1 MLIDSISIS
10 ASPSIL
16 LIIDNSLVFCFF
28 ARKATEEFFA
38 ARQAFLSSIK
48 HKESP
53 ASSLGKSFIR
63 SAFRRLCDLAFS
75 NKRPKLPLGLKFV
88 GFSFVLSCIYE
99 KIPQFCQLMFC
110 SSMGIINNVL
120 SKVVGSRND
129 RLIKKYSGQVSKIN
143 ALEAQM
149 QSMSD
154 VDLASITA
162 KFKQRIV
169 NNETMDGILPEAFAA
184 VREASQ
190 RTLGLRHYDVQLIG
204 GMVLHEGCISEM
216 GTGEGKTLVATL
228 PAYLN
233 ALFGK
238 KVHVVTVN
246 DYLASRD
253 AEWMG
258 RVFSFLGL
266 TVGTSISG
274 MSGEEK
280 QKAYSCDITY
290 ATNNELGF
298 DYLRD
303 NMAFSSEQKMLQELS
318 FAIIDE
324 VDSILIDEARTPL
337 VISGPSGNHGQVYKA
352 INTMIPKFTLQIE
365 EGQGKETEVI
375 TPGDYTVDEK
385 HKQVFLSDDGHE
397 KAEEM
402 LIEAGALTQGSSL
415 YDASNII
422 LLQHLISG
430 LRAHVLFQKNVHYIV
445 KNDEVVIVDE
455 FTGRTME
462 GRRWSEGLHQAI
474 EAKENVSI
482 KQENQTLASITYQN
496 YFRLYDKL
504 SGMTGT
510 AETEATE
517 LQDIYGLEV
526 VVVPPNTA
534 SARTD
539 LSDLIYGTMEEK
551 LDSVLKDIVDCQAR
565 KQPVL
570 VGTSSIESS
579 ESVSAILQ
587 KNNIKHEVLNAKQ
600 HEREAE
606 IVANAGAPGAVTIS
620 TNMAGRGTDIVLGGR
635 LIDDA
640 SETKIKAWKEMHD
653 DVLKAGGLHIIGTE
667 RNESRRVDNQ
677 LRGRA
682 GRQGD
687 VGSTRFYLSLEDSL
701 MKIFA
706 SEKTASMMKKLGMKE
721 GEALEHSWLNRT
733 IANAQKKVEGMH
745 YDARKHLLE
754 YDDVANDQRKVV
766 YELRDE
772 LMGKEDVRERFETI
786 RDEVISDLFAQHIS
800 PQTLEE
806 DWDVEGLND
815 TLVKSYGA
823 DLPIQGMVDQGMDID
838 EMLEV
843 IKAGFA
849 KSHEVKTE
857 KLGSETMRT
866 FEKAVML
873 RALDHHWKEH
883 LAVMDQLRQS
893 VNLRGYGQKNPVQE
907 YKRESFDMFTDLLET
922 INNEIVQ
929 ALCSVSFDQVDRQQK
944 EIIEEREQVD
954 RPEPLQRKAPPP
966 RRAKIQQPSRNLKV
980 GRNDPCPC
988 GSGKKYKQ
996 CHG

>member
-1 MLIDSISIS
+1 M
-10 ASPSIL
+10 
-16 LIIDNSLVFCFF
+16 
-28 ARKATEEFFA
+28 
-38 ARQAFLSSIK
+38 
-48 HKESP
+48 
-53 ASSLGKSFIR
+53 
-63 SAFRRLCDLAFS
+63 FR
-75 NKRPKLPLGLKFV
+75 
-88 GFSFVLSCIYE
+88 
-99 KIPQFCQLMFC
+99 
-110 SSMGIINNVL
+110 SSMSIINNVL
-120 SKVVGSRND
+120 SKVLGSHND
-129 RLIKKYSGQVSKIN
+129 RLIKKYNSQVNMIN
-143 ALEAQM
+143 SLEDQM
-149 QSMSD
+149 SSLSD
-154 VDLASITA
+154 NDLSAMTEKLKA
-162 KFKQRIV
+162 RFKE
-169 NNETMDGILPEAFAA
+169 NEPMDSILPEAFAV

-204 GMVLHEGCISEM
+204 GMVLNEGSISEM

-233 ALFGK
+233 AITEK
-238 KVHVVTVN
+238 RVHIVTVN

-258 RVFSFLGL
+258 KVFSFLGL
-266 TVGTSISG
+266 TVGTSVSG
-274 MSGEEK
+274 MSGDEK

-303 NMAFSSEQKMLQELS
+303 NMAFSQEHKMQNELA

-337 VISGPSGNHGQVYKA
+337 VISGPTGDHAQVYKA
-352 INTMIPKFTLQIE
+352 INKMIPSFTLQTE
-365 EGQGKETEVI
+365 KGEGKEAEI
-375 TPGDYTVDEK
+375 LIPGDYTVDEK
-385 HKQVFLSDDGHE
+385 HKQVFLSDDGHI
-397 KAEEM
+397 KAEDM
-402 LIEAGALTQGSSL
+402 LIEAGALQEGASL
-415 YDASNII
+415 YDVSNII

-430 LRAHVLFQKNVHYIV
+430 LRAHVLFQKNVDYIV
-445 KNDEVVIVDE
+445 QNDDVVIVDE

-496 YFRLYDKL
+496 YFRLYEKL

-510 AETEATE
+510 AETEAAE
-517 LQDIYGLEV
+517 LHDIYGLEV
-526 VVVPPNTA
+526 VVVPPNTK
-534 SARTD
+534 STRVD
-539 LSDLIYGTMEEK
+539 HSDLIYGTMDEK
-551 LDSVLKDIVDCQAR
+551 LDAVVKDIQDCQKR
-565 KQPVL
+565 HQPVL
-570 VGTSSIESS
+570 VGTNSIESS
-579 ESVSAILQ
+579 ESVSVLL
-587 KNNIKHEVLNAKQ
+587 KKHKIKHEVLNAKQ

-635 LIDDA
+635 LA
-640 SETKIKAWKEMHD
+640 EGAGESEKQAWREKHNA
-653 DVLKAGGLHIIGTE
+653 VIGSGGLHIVGTE

-687 VGSTRFYLSLEDSL
+687 IGSTRFYLSLEDSL

-721 GEALEHSWLNRT
+721 GEALEHNWLNKT

-772 LMGKEDVRERFETI
+772 LMGTEDVKVRYETI
-786 RDEVISDLFAQHIS
+786 RDDVISDLFGAHIS
-800 PQTLEE
+800 PKVAEE
-806 DWDVEGLND
+806 DWDVEGLKS
-815 TLVKSYGA
+815 TLLKSYGT
-823 DLPIQGMVDQGMDID
+823 DIPLQGMLDEGMNVD
-838 EMLEV
+838 EMLKM
-843 IKAGFA
+843 IQQGFL
-849 KSHEVKTE
+849 KSHEVKE
-857 KLGSETMRT
+857 KNLGIEMMRT

-883 LAVMDQLRQS
+883 LAIMDQLRQS
-893 VNLRGYGQKNPVQE
+893 VNLRAIGQKNPIQE
-907 YKRESFDMFTDLLET
+907 FKRESFSMFTELLET
-922 INNEIVQ
+922 INIEIVQ
-929 ALCSVSFDQVDRQQK
+929 ALCSVNL
-944 EIIEEREQVD
+944 EQVSSKQQEILEEQKQEESP
-954 RPEPLQRKAPPP
+954 RPVQRKAAPQ
-966 RRAKIQQPSRNLKV
+966 RRVVSSKQPIKNLKV

>member
-1 MLIDSISIS
+1 MS
-10 ASPSIL
+10 
-16 LIIDNSLVFCFF
+16 
-28 ARKATEEFFA
+28 
-38 ARQAFLSSIK
+38 
-48 HKESP
+48 
-53 ASSLGKSFIR
+53 
-63 SAFRRLCDLAFS
+63 
-75 NKRPKLPLGLKFV
+75 
-88 GFSFVLSCIYE
+88 
-99 KIPQFCQLMFC
+99 
-110 SSMGIINNVL
+110 IINNVL
-120 SKVVGSRND
+120 SKVLGSHND
-129 RLIKKYSGQVSKIN
+129 RLIKKYNSQVNKIN
-143 ALEAQM
+143 SLEEHM
-149 QSMSD
+149 KSLSDSDLSSMTDKLKERLKEKES
-154 VDLASITA
+154 VES
-162 KFKQRIV
+162 V
-169 NNETMDGILPEAFAA
+169 LPEAFAV

-204 GMVLHEGCISEM
+204 GMVLDEGSISEM

-233 ALFGK
+233 AITGK
-238 KVHVVTVN
+238 QVHIVTVN

-258 RVFSFLGL
+258 QVFSFLCL
-266 TVGTSISG
+266 SVGTSISG

-303 NMAFSSEQKMLQELS
+303 NMAFSQEQKMQKELS

-337 VISGPSGNHGQVYKA
+337 VISGPTGDHSQVYKA
-352 INTMIPKFTLQIE
+352 INKMIPSFTLQTE
-365 EGQGKETEVI
+365 KGEGKEVEI
-375 TPGDYTVDEK
+375 ILPGDYTLDEK
-385 HKQVFLSDDGHE
+385 HKQVFLSDDGHI
-397 KAEEM
+397 KAEDM
-402 LIEAGALTQGSSL
+402 LIEAGALKEGSSL
-415 YDASNII
+415 YDASNIM

-430 LRAHVLFQKNVHYIV
+430 LRAHVLFQKNVDYIV
-445 KNDEVVIVDE
+445 QNDDVVIVDE

-496 YFRLYDKL
+496 YFRLYEKL
-504 SGMTGT
+504 AGMTGT

-526 VVVPPNTA
+526 VVVPPNTK
-534 SARTD
+534 STRVD
-539 LSDLIYGTMEEK
+539 HSDLIYGTMDEK
-551 LDSVLKDIVDCQAR
+551 LDAAIKDIQDCQKR
-565 KQPVL
+565 QQPVL
-570 VGTSSIESS
+570 VGTNSIESS
-579 ESVSAILQ
+579 ESVSALLKKHKI
-587 KNNIKHEVLNAKQ
+587 NHEVLNAKQ

-606 IVANAGAPGAVTIS
+606 IIANAGAPGAVTIS

-635 LIDDA
+635 LPEGANDA
-640 SETKIKAWKEMHD
+640 DRQAWKKRHNAVID
-653 DVLKAGGLHIIGTE
+653 SGGLHIVGTE

-687 VGSTRFYLSLEDSL
+687 IGSTRFYLSLEDNL

-706 SEKTASMMKKLGMKE
+706 SEKTAAMMKKLGMKE
-721 GEALEHSWLNRT
+721 GEALEHSWLNKT

-772 LMGKEDVRERFETI
+772 LMGTEDVKVRYEII
-786 RDEVISDLFAQHIS
+786 RDGVISDLFADHIS
-800 PQTLEE
+800 PKALEE
-806 DWDVEGLND
+806 DWDIKGLQD
-815 TLVKSYGA
+815 ILLRSYGT
-823 DLPIQGMVDQGMDID
+823 DIPLQGMVDQGMEVQKI
-838 EMLEV
+838 LEV
-843 IKAGFA
+843 IQNGFSV
-849 KSHEVKTE
+849 SHKVKE
-857 KLGSETMRT
+857 DRLGIEPMRT

-907 YKRESFDMFTDLLET
+907 FKRESFSMFTELLDT
-922 INNEIVQ
+922 INIEIVQ
-929 ALCSVSFDQVDRQQK
+929 ALCSVNL
-944 EIIEEREQVD
+944 EQVSTQQEKILEEQAQEEKP
-954 RPEPLQRKAPPP
+954 RQPQRAAPPK
-966 RRAKIQQPSRNLKV
+966 RRMASSKQPIKNLKV

>member
-1 MLIDSISIS
+1 MS
-10 ASPSIL
+10 
-16 LIIDNSLVFCFF
+16 
-28 ARKATEEFFA
+28 
-38 ARQAFLSSIK
+38 
-48 HKESP
+48 
-53 ASSLGKSFIR
+53 
-63 SAFRRLCDLAFS
+63 
-75 NKRPKLPLGLKFV
+75 
-88 GFSFVLSCIYE
+88 
-99 KIPQFCQLMFC
+99 
-110 SSMGIINNVL
+110 IINNVL
-120 SKVVGSRND
+120 SKVIGSRND
-129 RLIKKYSGQVSKIN
+129 RLIKKYSGQVAKIN
-143 ALEAQM
+143 ALEPQM

-154 VDLASITA
+154 DELSSITA
-162 KFKQRIV
+162 RLKQRAK
-169 NNETMDGILPEAFAA
+169 NNETTKDILPEAFAV

-190 RTLGLRHYDVQLIG
+190 RVLGLRHYDVQLIG

-233 ALFGK
+233 AIFGN

-258 RVFSFLGL
+258 KIFSFLGL

-303 NMAFSSEQKMLQELS
+303 NMAFSSDQKMLQDLS

-337 VISGPSGNHGQVYKA
+337 VISGPSGDHGQVYKA
-352 INTMIPKFTLQIE
+352 INAMIPKFTLQTE
-365 EGQGKETEVI
+365 KGQGKETEVI
-375 TPGDYTVDEK
+375 IPGDYTIDEK
-385 HKQVFLSDDGHE
+385 HKQIFLSDDGHI
-397 KAEEM
+397 KAEDM
-402 LIEAGALTQGSSL
+402 LIEAGALTEGSSL

-430 LRAHVLFQKNVHYIV
+430 LRAHTLFQKNVDYIV

-496 YFRLYDKL
+496 YFRLYEKL

-526 VVVPPNTA
+526 VVVPPNT
-534 SARTD
+534 SSTRID
-539 LSDLIYGTMEEK
+539 MSDLIYGTIDEK
-551 LDSVLKDIVDCQAR
+551 LDAVLKDIVDCQKR
-565 KQPVL
+565 QQPVL

-579 ESVSAILQ
+579 ESVSALLK
-587 KNNIKHEVLNAKQ
+587 KNKIKHEVLNAKQ

-606 IVANAGAPGAVTIS
+606 IVANAGSPGAVTIS

-635 LIDDA
+635 PVEGA
-640 SETKIKAWKEMHD
+640 GESEKRAWKDKHNA
-653 DVLKAGGLHIIGTE
+653 VLEAGGLHIIGTE

-687 VGSTRFYLSLEDSL
+687 VGSTRFYLSLEDGL

-706 SEKTASMMKKLGMKE
+706 SDKTASMMKRLGMKE

-754 YDDVANDQRKVV
+754 FDDVANDQRKVI

-772 LMGKEDVRERFETI
+772 LMGVEDVKDRFDNI
-786 RDEVISDLFAQHIS
+786 RDRVISNMFSEHIS
-800 PQTLEE
+800 PKILEE
-806 DWDVEGLND
+806 DWDVEGLQNV
-815 TLVKSYGA
+815 LEASYGSKVQLKKIIDDGLDVD
-823 DLPIQGMVDQGMDID
+823 DLLRLVQKDLTD
-838 EMLEV
+838 
-843 IKAGFA
+843 AHNA
-849 KSHEVKTE
+849 KEQ
-857 KLGSETMRT
+857 LIGAETMRT

-907 YKRESFDMFTDLLET
+907 FKRESFSMFTTLLDT
-922 INNEIVQ
+922 INIEMVK
-929 ALCSVSFDQVDRQQK
+929 AVCSLNLEQNIASSGETASSAQK
-944 EIIEEREQVD
+944 TTNKQKPKNTTSQD
-954 RPEPLQRKAPPP
+954 KATMSQKSK
-966 RRAKIQQPSRNLKV
+966 ALKV

-988 GSGKKYKQ
+988 GSGKKYKL

>member
-1 MLIDSISIS
+1 MS
-10 ASPSIL
+10 
-16 LIIDNSLVFCFF
+16 
-28 ARKATEEFFA
+28 
-38 ARQAFLSSIK
+38 
-48 HKESP
+48 
-53 ASSLGKSFIR
+53 
-63 SAFRRLCDLAFS
+63 
-75 NKRPKLPLGLKFV
+75 
-88 GFSFVLSCIYE
+88 
-99 KIPQFCQLMFC
+99 
-110 SSMGIINNVL
+110 IINNVL
-120 SKVVGSRND
+120 SKVLGSHND
-129 RLIKKYSGQVSKIN
+129 RLIKKYNSQVNKIN
-143 ALEAQM
+143 SLEEHM
-149 QSMSD
+149 KSLSDSDLSSMTDKLKERLKEKES
-154 VDLASITA
+154 VES
-162 KFKQRIV
+162 V
-169 NNETMDGILPEAFAA
+169 LPEAFAV

-204 GMVLHEGCISEM
+204 GMVLDEGSISEM

-233 ALFGK
+233 AITGK
-238 KVHVVTVN
+238 QVHIVTVN

-258 RVFSFLGL
+258 QVFSFLGL
-266 TVGTSISG
+266 SVGTSISG

-303 NMAFSSEQKMLQELS
+303 NMAFSQEQKMQKELS

-337 VISGPSGNHGQVYKA
+337 VISGPTGDHAQVYKA
-352 INTMIPKFTLQIE
+352 INKMIPSFTLQTE
-365 EGQGKETEVI
+365 KGEGKEVEI
-375 TPGDYTVDEK
+375 ILPGDYTLDEK
-385 HKQVFLSDDGHE
+385 HKQVFLSDDGHI
-397 KAEEM
+397 KAEDM
-402 LIEAGALTQGSSL
+402 LIEAGALKEGSSL
-415 YDASNII
+415 YDASNIM

-430 LRAHVLFQKNVHYIV
+430 LRAHVLFQKNVDYIV
-445 KNDEVVIVDE
+445 QNDDVVIVDE

-496 YFRLYDKL
+496 YFRLYEKL
-504 SGMTGT
+504 AGMTGT

-526 VVVPPNTA
+526 VVVPPNTK
-534 SARTD
+534 STRVD
-539 LSDLIYGTMEEK
+539 HSDLIYGTMDEK
-551 LDSVLKDIVDCQAR
+551 LDAAIKDIQDCQKR
-565 KQPVL
+565 QQPVL
-570 VGTSSIESS
+570 VGTNSIESS
-579 ESVSAILQ
+579 ESVSALLKKHKI
-587 KNNIKHEVLNAKQ
+587 NHEVLNAKQ

-606 IVANAGAPGAVTIS
+606 IIANAGAPGAVTIS

-635 LIDDA
+635 LPEGANDA
-640 SETKIKAWKEMHD
+640 DRQAWKKRHNAVID
-653 DVLKAGGLHIIGTE
+653 SGGLHIVGTE

-687 VGSTRFYLSLEDSL
+687 IGSTRFYLSLEDNL

-706 SEKTASMMKKLGMKE
+706 SEKTAAMMKKLGMKE
-721 GEALEHSWLNRT
+721 GEALEHSWLNKT

-772 LMGKEDVRERFETI
+772 LMGTEDVKVRYEII
-786 RDEVISDLFAQHIS
+786 RDGVISDLFADHIS
-800 PQTLEE
+800 PKALEE
-806 DWDVEGLND
+806 DWDIKGLQD
-815 TLVKSYGA
+815 ILLRSYGT
-823 DLPIQGMVDQGMDID
+823 DIPLQGMVDQGMEVQKI
-838 EMLEV
+838 LEV
-843 IKAGFA
+843 IQNGFSV
-849 KSHEVKTE
+849 SHKVKE
-857 KLGSETMRT
+857 DRLGIEPMRT

-907 YKRESFDMFTDLLET
+907 FKRESFSMFTELLDT
-922 INNEIVQ
+922 INIEIVQ
-929 ALCSVSFDQVDRQQK
+929 ALCSVNLEQVSTQQEK
-944 EIIEEREQVD
+944 ILEEQAQEERPRQ
-954 RPEPLQRKAPPP
+954 PQRAAPPK
-966 RRAKIQQPSRNLKV
+966 RGRISSKQPVKTLKV

>member
-1 MLIDSISIS
+1 
-10 ASPSIL
+10 
-16 LIIDNSLVFCFF
+16 
-28 ARKATEEFFA
+28 
-38 ARQAFLSSIK
+38 
-48 HKESP
+48 
-53 ASSLGKSFIR
+53 
-63 SAFRRLCDLAFS
+63 
-75 NKRPKLPLGLKFV
+75 
-88 GFSFVLSCIYE
+88 
-99 KIPQFCQLMFC
+99 
-110 SSMGIINNVL
+110 MGIINNVL

-129 RLIKKYSGQVSKIN
+129 RLIKKYSSQVSKIN

-154 VDLASITA
+154 DDLASITA
-162 KFKQRIV
+162 MFKQRIE
-169 NNETMDGILPEAFAA
+169 NNETMKSILPEAFAA

-303 NMAFSSEQKMLQELS
+303 NMAFSSDQKMLQDLS

-337 VISGPSGNHGQVYKA
+337 VISGPSGDHGQVYKA
-352 INTMIPKFTLQIE
+352 INTMIPKFTLQTE
-365 EGQGKETEVI
+365 TGQGKEIEII

-385 HKQVFLSDDGHE
+385 HKQVFLSDDGHV

-402 LIEAGALTQGSSL
+402 LIEAGALTEGSTL
-415 YDASNII
+415 YDPSNII

-517 LQDIYGLEV
+517 LQDIYSLEV
-526 VVVPPNTA
+526 VVVPPNTV

-539 LSDLIYGTMEEK
+539 LSDLIYGTIEEK
-551 LDSVLKDIVDCQAR
+551 LGSVLQDIVECQAR
-565 KQPVL
+565 RQPVL

-635 LIDDA
+635 PLDGA
-640 SETKIKAWKEMHD
+640 SEAETQSWKEMHD
-653 DVLKAGGLHIIGTE
+653 AVIKAGGLHIIGTE

-706 SEKTASMMKKLGMKE
+706 SDKTASMMKKLGMKE
-721 GEALEHSWLNRT
+721 GEALEHSWLNKT

-772 LMGKEDVRERFETI
+772 LMGKEDVKDRFETI

-800 PQTLEE
+800 PKVLEE
-806 DWDVEGLND
+806 DWDVDGLHR
-815 TLVKSYGA
+815 TLLESYGT
-823 DLPIQGMVDQGMDID
+823 DIPLQGMIDKGIDVDEILNMIQS
-838 EMLEV
+838 
-843 IKAGFA
+843 GFA
-849 KSHEVKTE
+849 SSHEAKE
-857 KLGSETMRT
+857 KNLGPDTMRT

-907 YKRESFDMFTDLLET
+907 YKRESFSMFTDLLET
-922 INNEIVQ
+922 INIEIVK
-929 ALCSVSFDQVDRQQK
+929 ALSSVNLEQVGAQQK
-944 EIIEEREQVD
+944 QILEERGQDENPQSS
-954 RPEPLQRKAPPP
+954 QRKAVSP
-966 RRAKIQQPSRNLKV
+966 RRANAIQRPKKNVKV

>member
-1 MLIDSISIS
+1 MS
-10 ASPSIL
+10 
-16 LIIDNSLVFCFF
+16 
-28 ARKATEEFFA
+28 
-38 ARQAFLSSIK
+38 
-48 HKESP
+48 
-53 ASSLGKSFIR
+53 
-63 SAFRRLCDLAFS
+63 
-75 NKRPKLPLGLKFV
+75 
-88 GFSFVLSCIYE
+88 
-99 KIPQFCQLMFC
+99 
-110 SSMGIINNVL
+110 IINNVL

-129 RLIKKYSGQVSKIN
+129 RLIKKYSAQVSKIN

-149 QSMSD
+149 QSMNDDELSSTTER
-154 VDLASITA
+154 L
-162 KFKQRIV
+162 KQRIE
-169 NNETMDGILPEAFAA
+169 NNETMDEILPESFAA

-190 RTLGLRHYDVQLIG
+190 RALGLRHYDVQLIG

-233 ALFGK
+233 ALFAK
-238 KVHVVTVN
+238 KVHIVTVN

-258 RVFSFLGL
+258 KVFAFLGL
-266 TVGTSISG
+266 TVGTSVSG
-274 MSGEEK
+274 MSAEEK

-337 VISGPSGNHGQVYKA
+337 VISGPSGDHGEIYRA
-352 INTMIPKFTLQIE
+352 FNTMIPNFTLQIE
-365 EGQGKETEVI
+365 KSQGKETEII
-375 TPGDYTVDEK
+375 TPGDYTIDEK
-385 HKQVFLSDDGHE
+385 HKQVFLSDDGHV
-397 KAEEM
+397 KAEDM
-402 LIEAGALTQGSSL
+402 LIETGALTEGSSL

-430 LRAHVLFQKNVHYIV
+430 LRAHVLFQKNVHYLV

-496 YFRLYDKL
+496 YFRLYEKL

-517 LQDIYGLEV
+517 LHDIYNLEV
-526 VVVPPNTA
+526 VVVPPNA
-534 SARTD
+534 SSTRKD
-539 LSDLIYGTMEEK
+539 LSDLIYGTMDEK
-551 LDSVLKDIVDCQAR
+551 LDAVLKDIFDCQSR
-565 KQPVL
+565 RQPVL
-570 VGTSSIESS
+570 VGTSSVESS
-579 ESVSAILQ
+579 ESVSALLK
-587 KNNIKHEVLNAKQ
+587 KNKIEHEVLNAKQ

-635 LIDDA
+635 PLEGA
-640 SETKIKAWKEMHD
+640 NEVEKQAWKAKHD
-653 DVLKAGGLHIIGTE
+653 VVIEAGGLHIIGTE

-687 VGSTRFYLSLEDSL
+687 IGSTRFYLSLEDSL

-706 SEKTASMMKKLGMKE
+706 SEKTASMMKRLGMKE
-721 GEALEHSWLNRT
+721 GEALEHSWLNKT

-766 YELRDE
+766 YGLRDE
-772 LMGKEDVRERFETI
+772 LMGREDLRGRFETI

-800 PQTLEE
+800 PQALEE
-806 DWDVEGLND
+806 DWDVEGLQKSLRN
-815 TLVKSYGA
+815 SYGA
-823 DLPIQGMVDQGMDID
+823 DIPLQGMMDEGMDVD
-838 EMLEV
+838 EVLQM
-843 IKAGFA
+843 IQSGFA
-849 KSHEVKTE
+849 KSHEAKE
-857 KLGSETMRT
+857 RIIGAESMRA

-907 YKRESFDMFTDLLET
+907 YKRESFEMFTELLDT
-922 INNEIVQ
+922 INIEIVK
-929 ALCSVSFDQVDRQQK
+929 ALSSVSLEQVAPQQK
-944 EIIEEREQVD
+944 EILEEREQSASPVTA
-954 RPEPLQRKAPPP
+954 QGKASLP
-966 RRAKIQQPSRNLKV
+966 RRTVASQKPKKSLKV

-988 GSGKKYKQ
+988 GSGKKYKL

>member
-1 MLIDSISIS
+1 
-10 ASPSIL
+10 
-16 LIIDNSLVFCFF
+16 
-28 ARKATEEFFA
+28 
-38 ARQAFLSSIK
+38 
-48 HKESP
+48 
-53 ASSLGKSFIR
+53 
-63 SAFRRLCDLAFS
+63 
-75 NKRPKLPLGLKFV
+75 
-88 GFSFVLSCIYE
+88 
-99 KIPQFCQLMFC
+99 MFC

-143 ALEAQM
+143 ALEEQM

-154 VDLASITA
+154 DDLASITA
-162 KFKQRIV
+162 KFKQRIE

-233 ALFGK
+233 TLFGK

-280 QKAYSCDITY
+280 QKAYTCDITY

-303 NMAFSSEQKMLQELS
+303 NMAFSSDQKMLQDLS

-337 VISGPSGNHGQVYKA
+337 VISGPSGDHGQVYKA
-352 INTMIPKFTLQIE
+352 INTMIPKFTLQTE
-365 EGQGKETEVI
+365 TGQGKEIEII

-385 HKQVFLSDDGHE
+385 HKQVFLSDDGHV

-402 LIEAGALTQGSSL
+402 LIEAGALTEGSTL
-415 YDASNII
+415 YDPSNII

-526 VVVPPNTA
+526 VVVPPNTV

-551 LDSVLKDIVDCQAR
+551 LDSVLQDIVECQAR
-565 KQPVL
+565 RQPVL

-635 LIDDA
+635 LLDDA
-640 SETKIKAWKEMHD
+640 SEAEIQSWKETHD
-653 DVLKAGGLHIIGTE
+653 AVIKAGGLHIIGTE

-706 SEKTASMMKKLGMKE
+706 SDKTASMMKKLGMKE
-721 GEALEHSWLNRT
+721 GEALEHSWLNKT

-772 LMGKEDVRERFETI
+772 LMGKEDVKDRFETI

-800 PQTLEE
+800 PKVLEE
-806 DWDVEGLND
+806 DWDVDGLHR
-815 TLVKSYGA
+815 TLLESYGTNIP
-823 DLPIQGMVDQGMDID
+823 LQGMIDKGMDVD
-838 EMLEV
+838 EILNM
-843 IKAGFA
+843 IQSGFA
-849 KSHEVKTE
+849 SSHEAKE
-857 KLGSETMRT
+857 KNLGPDTMRT

-907 YKRESFDMFTDLLET
+907 YKRESFSMFTDLLET
-922 INNEIVQ
+922 INIEIVK
-929 ALCSVSFDQVDRQQK
+929 ALSRVNLEQVGAQQK
-944 EIIEEREQVD
+944 QILEERGQDENPQSS
-954 RPEPLQRKAPPP
+954 QRNAVPP
-966 RRAKIQQPSRNLKV
+966 RRANAIQRPKKNVKV

>member
-1 MLIDSISIS
+1 MS
-10 ASPSIL
+10 
-16 LIIDNSLVFCFF
+16 
-28 ARKATEEFFA
+28 
-38 ARQAFLSSIK
+38 
-48 HKESP
+48 
-53 ASSLGKSFIR
+53 
-63 SAFRRLCDLAFS
+63 
-75 NKRPKLPLGLKFV
+75 
-88 GFSFVLSCIYE
+88 
-99 KIPQFCQLMFC
+99 
-110 SSMGIINNVL
+110 IINNVL
-120 SKVVGSRND
+120 SKIVGSRND
-129 RLIKKYSGQVSKIN
+129 RLIKKYSSQVAKIN
-143 ALEAQM
+143 SLEEDM
-149 QSMSD
+149 QSLSD
-154 VDLASITA
+154 DELSSTTN
-162 KFKQRIV
+162 KLKQRIQ
-169 NNETMDGILPEAFAA
+169 NKESLDSILPEAFAV

-228 PAYLN
+228 PAYVN
-233 ALFGK
+233 AICGH
-238 KVHVVTVN
+238 KVHIVTVN

-280 QKAYSCDITY
+280 QQAYSCDITY

-303 NMAFSSEQKMLQELS
+303 NMAFSSDQKMLQELS

-337 VISGPSGNHGQVYKA
+337 VISGPTGDHGEVYKL

-365 EGQGKETEVI
+365 EGQGKEAVI
-375 TPGDYTVDEK
+375 VTHGDYTVDEK
-385 HKQVFLSDDGHE
+385 HKQVFLSDDGHV
-397 KAEEM
+397 KAEDM
-402 LIEAGALTQGSSL
+402 LIEAGALTEGSSL

-430 LRAHVLFQKNVHYIV
+430 LRAHVLFKKNVHYIV

-474 EAKENVSI
+474 EAKEHVSI

-526 VVVPPNTA
+526 VVVPPNAA

-565 KQPVL
+565 MQPVL

-587 KNNIKHEVLNAKQ
+587 KNKIKHEVLNAKQ

-635 LIDDA
+635 LLEGATEKENQAWTERHDA
-640 SETKIKAWKEMHD
+640 VIR
-653 DVLKAGGLHIIGTE
+653 AGGLHIIGTE

-706 SEKTASMMKKLGMKE
+706 SEKTATMMKKLGMKE

-772 LMGKEDVRERFETI
+772 LMGKDDVRERFETI

-800 PQTLEE
+800 PQVLED
-806 DWDVEGLND
+806 DWDVEGLKN
-815 TLVKSYGA
+815 TLLDSFGT
-823 DLPIQGMVDQGMDID
+823 DLPLQGMINEGMDVD
-838 EMLEV
+838 EILRM
-843 IKAGFA
+843 IQKGFA
-849 KSHEVKTE
+849 KSHEVKE
-857 KLGSETMRT
+857 QVIGVDSMRT

-907 YKRESFDMFTDLLET
+907 YKRESFDMFTELLDT
-922 INNEIVQ
+922 INIEIVK
-929 ALCSVSFDQVDRQQK
+929 ALSSVKLEQVAPQQK
-944 EIIEEREQVD
+944 EITEERAKDKNPASPQREVAQAHRAPAIQ
-954 RPEPLQRKAPPP
+954 RPK
-966 RRAKIQQPSRNLKV
+966 RNLKV